1 MRGRFITF
9 EGGEGTGKSTQAA
22 LLAQRLR
29 SFLIQVVLTREPG
42 GSPWAEVIR
51 HVILSGAAKP
61 LGADAEAILFAAA
74 RADHLDKTIKPALVN
89 GTWVICDRY
98 IDSTRAYQGAVGQAD
113 MRIIQALE
121 RLIVGEVMPD
131 LTIILDID
139 PRIGLAR
146 AAERRGVAVTDRF
159 EQESIIFHERL
170 RDAYREIA
178 ASNPGRCVLIN
189 ADDSRE
195 AVTRA
200 IWAEVDRRFDPA
212 TAPAAFE
219 DV

>member
-1 MRGRFITF
+1 MNGRFITF

-29 SFLIQVVLTREPG
+29 SFLIQAVLTREPG

-61 LGADAEAILFAAA
+61 FGADAEAILFAAA
-74 RADHLDKTIKPALVN
+74 RADHLQNTIKPALDN

-98 IDSTRAYQGAVGQAD
+98 IDSTRAYQGVVGQAD
-113 MRIIQALE
+113 PRIIQALE
-121 RLIVGEVMPD
+121 RLTVGDVMPD

-139 PRIGLAR
+139 PRIGLSR
-146 AAERRGVAVTDRF
+146 AAERRGIAVTDRF
-159 EQESIIFHERL
+159 EQESLGFHERL
-170 RDAYREIA
+170 RDAYHEIA
-178 ASNPGRCVLIN
+178 AREPTRCILIN
-189 ADDSRE
+189 ADDSKE
-195 AVTRA
+195 AVARA